1 MLDWLP
7 DLIAVLKNCCATI
20 GDHSD
25 EEHLRKMAQECR
37 SLADKIQAVGDQDI
51 TAAQK
56 ALADSQWTGDART
69 TFDQWWAT
77 NINPPAK
84 SDRISDAEVIKRCRD
99 AATALDEIADAAG
112 QTKKAF
118 NKLIASVIFWM
129 VAGAVMSAF
138 LTWAGMAMAW
148 AVRLRALAA
157 AANIS
162 RWYAMVLRTAA
173 TLLRLLK
180 PFTLFGSKAAGG
192 SLSTR
197 SVFLRALQ
205 ANKAIGRWSLGG
217 NVAATVLANGVFQL
231 GSAVVDGVQGK
242 PHKWTDPTALSVS
255 QIGDLLLIG
264 RFGGLTGP
272 AGQTLALTKLAANNS
287 RLLNLGFG
295 AVAGV
300 APLTVIDTVFD
311 PKPLWDSSNPLNSIV
326 VRWGMSAA
334 VAGGFNAWVGAKFP
348 GPGGL
353 KELAAKNAQ
362 DWQLIDK
369 KFLDETP
376 YMTPDG
382 RPVVM
387 KWQASDR
394 NPFDQQ
400 LVPVALE
407 KSAVNLKGG
416 GVHEAQPADVLV
428 QVDSSALA
436 SERRLLNTT
445 HVDASM
451 PYESLHPSQSQ
462 TYKVPVL
469 SAMPLVKKFFSFHFH
484 EPVDPYRAPLYIP
497 KSSSP
502 PPPWFI
508 QRMDQGKTI
517 FTPLTALPIKAT
529 LFNRLPGTM
538 AQSSLLSYEPSIG
551 LAGMRAFATTGPTPH
566 MDANRWDV
574 PVHAGDPQAA
584 EPPKPPAVPDPPPPA
599 PATVGGD
606 PVTVQPWGHG
616 PYDSLSH
623 IAREVYGDAD
633 LWTIIYDANRDAI
646 GGHPDL
652 IRDGMVLKIP
662 KIPKSEVHHH

>member
-1 MLDWLP
+1 MLEWLP
-7 DLIAVLKNCCATI
+7 DLIIVLKNCCATL
-20 GDHSD
+20 GDHGD

-37 SLADKIQAVGDQDI
+37 ALADKIQRVNDHDI

-56 ALADSQWTGDART
+56 ALADSEWGGDARVK
-69 TFDQWWAT
+69 FDQWWAAY
-77 NINPPAK
+77 INPPGN
-84 SDRISDAEVIKRCRD
+84 SHRISDAEVIKRCRD
-99 AATALDEIADAAG
+99 AATALDEIAEAAG

-118 NKLIASVIFWM
+118 NKLIASIIFWM

-138 LTWAGMAMAW
+138 LTWAGMAVAW
-148 AVRLRALAA
+148 AMRIRALAA
-157 AANIS
+157 AGKLVG
-162 RWYAMVLRTAA
+162 WYSWVLRTGAA
-173 TLLRLLK
+173 LLRLLK
-180 PFTLFGSKAAGG
+180 PFTLFGREAVGNQ
-192 SLSTR
+192 SL
-197 SVFLRALQ
+197 FFRALQ
-205 ANKAIGRWSLGG
+205 ANKTVGRWSLGG
-217 NVAATVLANGVFQL
+217 NVAATIMANGVFQL

-242 PHKWTDPTALSVS
+242 AHKWTDPTAMSIS
-255 QIGDLLLIG
+255 QIGDLLFIG

-272 AGQTLALTKLAANNS
+272 AGQTAALTKLAANNS

-300 APLTVIDTVFD
+300 APLTVIDIVFD
-311 PKPLWDSSNPLNSIV
+311 PKPLWDGDNPLNSIV
-326 VRWGMSAA
+326 VRWGMSAV

-353 KELAAKNAQ
+353 KELAVKNAQ
-362 DWQLIDK
+362 DWQLMDRK
-369 KFLDETP
+369 LLDETP

-407 KSAVNLKGG
+407 NSAVNLKGG
-416 GVHEAQPADVLV
+416 GVHEAQPTDVLV

-436 SERRLLNTT
+436 SNRRLLNTT
-445 HVDASM
+445 NVNPSL
-451 PYESLHPSQSQ
+451 PYESLHLPTRA
-462 TYKVPVL
+462 TYEVPLL
-469 SAMPLVKKFFSFHFH
+469 SRLPFLKKFVSFHYDS
-484 EPVDPYRAPLYIP
+484 PTDPYLAPIYIP
-497 KSSSP
+497 KNSST

-529 LFNRLPGTM
+529 AFNRLPGTM

-551 LAGMRAFATTGPTPH
+551 LAGMRAFASVGPTPH
-566 MDANRWDV
+566 MDQNRWDV
-574 PVHAGDPQAA
+574 PVHAGDPPAPDA
-584 EPPKPPAVPDPPPPA
+584 PKPPTVPDPPPPS
-599 PATVGGD
+599 PPTVGGE

-616 PYDSLSH
+616 RYDSLSH

-633 LWTIIYDANRDAI
+633 LWPIIYHANRGVI
-646 GGHPDL
+646 GQHPDL
-652 IRDGMVLKIP
+652 IRPGMVLQIP
-662 KIPKSEVHHH
+662 KIPKSEVHSH